1 MEEGI
6 KGRGLITKS
15 TDMVYIPGQMGE
27 NMKEIIK
34 TTKNMGQALT
44 LGQTGESMSGNG
56 KMTKGTGEVNIL

>member
-6 KGRGLITKS
+6 KGRGLIIKS